1 LALHVCARGDG
12 IRRSKDLRAEIG
24 KAPNLT
30 NERKQMSTK
39 TLKQRIALVA
49 VTALTAGLLS
59 VVAAPAARA
68 AEAAGDFDFST
79 PSDILNTG
87 ICTYTNS
94 DTINLTVATARSG
107 STIRFVR
114 TTLGNA
120 ADNTY
125 LAISGPAIFTGYS
138 IANGTTASATVTPTT
153 ITDGTAVA
161 GDLATLLL
169 TGVGTVSIS
178 YGPDAVSNPV
188 DTITITSVAAC
199 ANAAWSATDSLV
211 QMSSTAAGNATSNVD
226 ANTSTTAGTPMYIK
240 LQPKDGYAQA
250 ITTGTLFASATNG
263 ALVSWG
269 AAAAGFPA
277 GSGSVATATPTA
289 NHQLRV
295 SPAQTAT
302 TSTTVVT
309 ITLNGAAVATKS
321 MTFHGEQ
328 AKIVV
333 GTVYAGK
340 NSDGDDG
347 TVFFTYQDSAG
358 NTVPG
363 AAAGFVAAS
372 AGTRVTTAASV
383 KAPTTSAAA
392 ADVNDV
398 IEAKFGGTTTAGVMT
413 YACGSSSGTAD
424 FTIATSST
432 VNANTLT
439 ATVAGKCYGGISTYT
454 VSTDKAAYKIG
465 EVAVITIEAKDSSGN
480 PVADSS
486 KLQAGSVSVGGGSL
500 TYTLLGT
507 DAAGAIEGFQ
517 GGKVTL
523 RAQMTTEGTFNTVVS
538 LTGTATSSATT
549 GYSVSTATTSVS
561 NADVLK
567 SIVALIASINKQIQ
581 ALQALIL
588 KKK

>member
-1 LALHVCARGDG
+1 
-12 IRRSKDLRAEIG
+12 
-24 KAPNLT
+24 
-30 NERKQMSTK
+30 MSTK
-39 TLKQRIALVA
+39 TLKHRIALVA

-68 AEAAGDFDFST
+68 AEAAGDIDFST

-87 ICTYTNS
+87 ICSYTNS

-107 STIRFVR
+107 STIRLVR

-125 LAISGPAIFTGYS
+125 LAISGPAIFTS
-138 IANGTTASATVTPTT
+138 HSVAAGTTAGATMTPTT

-161 GDLATLLL
+161 GDLTTLLL

-178 YGPDAVSNPV
+178 YGADAVTAPV
-188 DTITITSVAAC
+188 DTITINSVSAC
-199 ANAAWSATDSLV
+199 ANGIWSATDSLV
-211 QMSSTAAGNATSNVD
+211 QMTSTVAGNADSNVD
-226 ANTSTTAGTPMYIK
+226 ANTSTTAGTAMYIK
-240 LQPKDGYAQA
+240 LQPKDSFAQA
-250 ITTGTLFASATNG
+250 ITTGTLYASATNG
-263 ALVSWG
+263 ALLSWG
-269 AAAAGFPA
+269 AA
-277 GSGSVATATPTA
+277 GSALVSGTGSVATATPSA
-289 NHQLRV
+289 NHALKV
-295 SPAQTAT
+295 VPSQTAT

-309 ITLNGAAVATKS
+309 ITLNNVAVATKNI
-321 MTFHGEQ
+321 TFHGEQ

-340 NSDGDDG
+340 TSDTDDG
-347 TVFFTYQDSAG
+347 AVFFTYQDSAG

-363 AAAGFVAAS
+363 GAAGFVAAS
-372 AGTRVTTAASV
+372 AGTRITTAASV

-392 ADVNDV
+392 IANVNDV
-398 IEAKFGGTTTAGVMT
+398 IEAKLFAATTAGVMT
-413 YACGSSSGTAD
+413 YACGSTAGAAS
-424 FTIATSST
+424 FTIAATST

-439 ATVAGKCYGGISTYT
+439 ATVPGLCYGGIATYT

-465 EVAVITIEAKDSSGN
+465 EVAVITIDAKDSSGN

-507 DAAGAIEGFQ
+507 DAAGAVEGFQ

-523 RAQMTTEGTFNTVVS
+523 RAQMTTEGTFNTVVA
-538 LTGTATSSATT
+538 LTGAVTSSATT
-549 GYSVSTATTSVS
+549 GYSISTSVTGVS

-567 SIVALIASINKQIQ
+567 AIVSLIASINKQIA
-581 ALQALIL
+581 ALQKALL
-588 KKK
+588 KR